1 MILFQ
6 KNRCKGSNDS
16 HETTNEMRRTIRDIF
31 FTHQAQTT
39 ARPIGLEVKKARG
52 SYIIDKD
59 NKKYLDFVAG
69 VSACTLGH
77 SHPKVIRAVRRQMR
91 KYLHVMVY
99 GEFVQ
104 DEPVQLVKLLA
115 DHLPEQLSCTYLTN
129 SGTEGIEGALKLAKR
144 ATGRQRIISAN
155 NAYHGNTQG
164 AMSVMG
170 YEERKR
176 AYRPLIP
183 GTSFIQFNDVR
194 DLEQIN
200 EQTAAVIL
208 ETIQGGAGFIVP
220 TNDYMIAV
228 RERCDKV
235 GALLILDEIQ
245 PGMGRTGKLFAFE
258 HYNMIPDIFVTGK
271 GLGGGFPVGAFCAS
285 KELMNLLQDKPIL
298 GHITTFGGH
307 PVIAAACHATLK
319 TLLQSNLITETLE
332 KEQYIREQ
340 LQHRGI
346 QEIRGK
352 GLMLALILRTPEH
365 AQQLVKIAL
374 ERGLLL
380 FFLLFEKRAVR
391 VTPPLT
397 ISKKEIKK
405 GCDIILNILDEIC

>member
-1 MILFQ
+1 M
-6 KNRCKGSNDS
+6 K
-16 HETTNEMRRTIRDIF
+16 RTARDIF

-39 ARPIGLEVKKARG
+39 AQPIGIEVKKARG

-104 DEPVQLVKLLA
+104 DEPIQLVKLLA
-115 DHLPEQLSCTYLTN
+115 DNLPEQLSCTYLTN

-144 ATGRQRIISAN
+144 ATGRQRIVSAN

-183 GTSFIQFNDVR
+183 GTSYIQFNDVG

-220 TNDYMIAV
+220 TNDYMKAV

-258 HYNMIPDIFVTGK
+258 HYDMIPDILVTGK

-285 KELMNLLQDKPIL
+285 KELMDLLQDKPIL

-319 TLLQSNLITETLE
+319 TLLQGNLIAETLK
-332 KEQYIREQ
+332 KEEYIREL
-340 LQHRGI
+340 LQHKGI

-352 GLMLALILRTPEH
+352 GLMLALILPTPEL

-391 VTPPLT
+391 ITPPLT
-397 ISKKEIKK
+397 ISKKELKK
-405 GCDIILNILDEIC
+405 GCDVIVNILDEIC

>member
-1 MILFQ
+1 MI
-6 KNRCKGSNDS
+6 
-16 HETTNEMRRTIRDIF
+16 RTARDIF
-31 FTHQAQTT
+31 FAHQAQTT
-39 ARPIGLEVKKARG
+39 PKPIGLEVKKARG

-115 DHLPEQLSCTYLTN
+115 DQLPEQLSCIYLTN

-183 GTSFIQFNDVR
+183 GTSYIQFNDIG

-220 TNDYMIAV
+220 TNDYMKAV

-258 HYNMIPDIFVTGK
+258 HYNMIPDIFVAGK
-271 GLGGGFPVGAFCAS
+271 GLGGGFPVGAFGAS
-285 KELMNLLQDKPIL
+285 KKLMNLLQDKPIL

-319 TLLQSNLITETLE
+319 TLLQSNLIAETLE

-340 LQHRGI
+340 LQHQGI
-346 QEIRGK
+346 KEIRGK
-352 GLMLALILRTPEH
+352 GLMLALILPTPEL

-397 ISKKEIKK
+397 ISKKELKK
-405 GCDIILNILDEIC
+405 GCDIIVNILDEIC

>member
-1 MILFQ
+1 MSQ
-6 KNRCKGSNDS
+6 
-16 HETTNEMRRTIRDIF
+16 TIRDFF

-39 ARPIGLEVKKARG
+39 AQPIGLEIKKARG
-52 SYIIDKD
+52 SYIIDKN

-77 SHPKVIRAVRRQMR
+77 CHPKVIRAVRSQMR

-104 DEPVQLVKLLA
+104 NEPVQLVKLLA
-115 DHLPEQLSCTYLTN
+115 DHLPKKLSCTYLTN

-144 ATGRQRIISAN
+144 ATGRQNIIAAN

-183 GTSFIQFNDVR
+183 GTSYIQFNDF
-194 DLEQIN
+194 DDIEKIN
-200 EQTAAVIL
+200 TKTAAVIL
-208 ETIQGGAGFIVP
+208 ETVQGGAGFIVP
-220 TNDYMIAV
+220 SKDYMKAI
-228 RERCDKV
+228 REQCDKV

-258 HYNMIPDIFVTGK
+258 HFDIVPDIFVTGK
-271 GLGGGFPVGAFCAS
+271 GLGGGFPVGAFCSS
-285 KELMNLLQDKPIL
+285 KELMDLLQDKPIL

-307 PVIAAACHATLK
+307 PVIAAACHATLQ
-319 TLLQSNLITETLE
+319 TLLKSDLMAQTLE
-332 KEQYIREQ
+332 KERFIREY
-340 LQHRGI
+340 LQHKGI
-346 QEIRGK
+346 EEIRGK
-352 GLMLALILRTPEH
+352 GLMIALIMTSEELAKE
-365 AQQLVKIAL
+365 LVRIAL

-391 VTPPLT
+391 ITPPLT
-397 ISKKEIKK
+397 ISKKELKK
-405 GCDIILNILDEIC
+405 GCNIILHILDEIC

>member
-1 MILFQ
+1 MIP
-6 KNRCKGSNDS
+6 
-16 HETTNEMRRTIRDIF
+16 TVRDIF
-31 FTHQAQTT
+31 FAHQAQTT
-39 ARPIGLEVKKARG
+39 PKPIGLEVKKARG

-115 DHLPEQLSCTYLTN
+115 DHLPEQLSCIYLTN

-144 ATGRQRIISAN
+144 ATGRHRIISAN
-155 NAYHGNTQG
+155 DAYHGNTQG

-170 YEERKR
+170 YEKRKR

-183 GTSFIQFNDVR
+183 GTSYIQFNDVG
-194 DLEQIN
+194 DLKQIN

-220 TNDYMIAV
+220 TNDYMKAV

-258 HYNMIPDIFVTGK
+258 HYNLIPDIFVTGK
-271 GLGGGFPVGAFCAS
+271 GLGGGFPVGAFGAS
-285 KELMNLLQDKPIL
+285 KKLMNLLQDKPIL

-319 TLLQSNLITETLE
+319 TLLQSNLIAETIE

-340 LQHRGI
+340 LQHQGI
-346 QEIRGK
+346 KEIRGK
-352 GLMLALILRTPEH
+352 GLMLALILPTPEL

-397 ISKKEIKK
+397 ISKKELKK
-405 GCDIILNILDEIC
+405 GCDIIVNILDEIC

>member
-1 MILFQ
+1 
-6 KNRCKGSNDS
+6 
-16 HETTNEMRRTIRDIF
+16 MRHTIRHIF
-31 FTHQAQTT
+31 LAHQAQTT
-39 ARPIGLEVKKARG
+39 SKPIGLEVKKARG
-52 SYIIDKD
+52 CYIIDKD

-77 SHPKVIRAVRRQMR
+77 SHPKVIRAVHRQMR

-220 TNDYMIAV
+220 TNDYMKAV

-319 TLLQSNLITETLE
+319 ILLQSNLITETLE

-380 FFLLFEKRAVR
+380 FFLLFEERAVR

>member
-1 MILFQ
+1 MI
-6 KNRCKGSNDS
+6 
-16 HETTNEMRRTIRDIF
+16 RTARDIF
-31 FTHQAQTT
+31 FAHQAQTT
-39 ARPIGLEVKKARG
+39 PKPIGLEVKKARG

-115 DHLPEQLSCTYLTN
+115 DQLPEQLSCIYLTN

-183 GTSFIQFNDVR
+183 GTSYIQFNDIG

-220 TNDYMIAV
+220 TNDYMKAV

-258 HYNMIPDIFVTGK
+258 HYNMVPDIFVTGK
-271 GLGGGFPVGAFCAS
+271 GLGGGFPVGAFGAS
-285 KELMNLLQDKPIL
+285 KKLMNLLQDKPIL

-319 TLLQSNLITETLE
+319 TLLQSNLIAETIE

-340 LQHRGI
+340 LQHQGI
-346 QEIRGK
+346 KEIRGK
-352 GLMLALILRTPEH
+352 GLMLALILPTPEL

-380 FFLLFEKRAVR
+380 FFLLFEKKAVR

-397 ISKKEIKK
+397 ISKKELKK
-405 GCDIILNILDEIC
+405 GCDIIVNILDEIC